1 MAKNKAGCYVCAGA
15 LSMKIKRIHF
25 FFAVFILFNLAANF
39 AHPVTP
45 ALIVER
51 ELDSSM
57 FGIALAAM
65 MTMNFLFSPF
75 WGKLSNRIPIRN
87 ILLVSGLGYAVG
99 QVFFFLA
106 QNEWMIVFGR
116 MFAGVFVGGAY
127 TSFSN
132 YIINTAPDA
141 GARDRNLTAF
151 VTIQSVSSACG
162 YFIGGLLGVVSTEFS
177 ILWQI
182 GCLGLSGILFYLVCA
197 DEGKQKTHIVQPL
210 SWKEANPF
218 GAFVT
223 VKEYMTPLLG
233 LIFLVVAI
241 SAIGQNSYEQC
252 FNYYIKDQYGMSSA
266 YNGTFKG
273 LIALVTLV
281 LNSTVCITLQ
291 KKTDIN
297 KTFLFILEACTGLI
311 IPVLLFRNQTVF
323 IMIYILYSSV
333 NVIRLPLLQSMIA
346 MRAGVESRNSLMGF
360 YQSMSSLGG
369 IFGALF
375 AGVIYSRGPML
386 PFWLAFITFG
396 LSAVVGRIYV
406 IRYKKG

>member
-1 MAKNKAGCYVCAGA
+1 
-15 LSMKIKRIHF
+15 MKRGRIYR

-51 ELDSSM
+51 SLDSSM
-57 FGIALAAM
+57 FGVALAAM
-65 MTMNFLFSPF
+65 MTMNFLFSPL
-75 WGKLSNRIPIRN
+75 WGKLCDHIPIRR
-87 ILLVSGLGYAVG
+87 ILLISGLGYAAG
-99 QVFFFLA
+99 QVFFLMA
-106 QNEWMIVFGR
+106 QNEAMIVAGR

-132 YIINTAPDA
+132 YIINTAADA
-141 GARDRNLTAF
+141 RERDRNLTAF

-162 YFIGGLLGVVSTEFS
+162 YFIGGMLGLISTEFS

-182 GCLGLSGILFYLVCA
+182 LCLGLSGILFYFVCVDDTPFKPKDA
-197 DEGKQKTHIVQPL
+197 APL
-210 SWKEANPF
+210 TISEANPF
-218 GAFVT
+218 RAFVT
-223 VKEYMTPLLG
+223 VREFMTPMLG

-281 LNSTVCITLQ
+281 LNSTICVTLQ

-297 KTFLFILEACTGLI
+297 RTFLYILEACTALI
-311 IPVLLFRNQTVF
+311 ALILLFHGQLLFVSV
-323 IMIYILYSSV
+323 YILYSSV

-346 MRAGVESRNSLMGF
+346 MRANPRSRNCLMGF
-360 YQSMSSLGG
+360 YQSMTSLGG

-375 AGVIYSRGPML
+375 AGLIYRQGPML
-386 PFWLAFITFG
+386 PFLLAFIAYG
-396 LSAVVGRIYV
+396 ISAVVGSVYV
-406 IRYKKG
+406 RKYRSERKTI